1 MLFFYAQRCGTF
13 GIFVFARF
21 PLILPLIV
29 PADFHTPWRRQMK
42 LLRIMLIIALL
53 GMNLVSAGAV
63 CAAPGGKEQRMT
75 PTVRAVSA
83 VAPAVVNITTTL
95 HQRRAATP
103 FDFFFGL
110 PEREYQ
116 SESIGSGVII
126 DGDKALVLTNAH
138 VVNGANS
145 ISVRL
150 LDGRSFDA
158 DVVGAEPDFDL
169 AVLRLKKASRLPSVH
184 MGDSSDLMPGESV
197 IAIGNPFGFSH
208 TVTTGVI
215 SALDRSITSE
225 EGIITDLI
233 QTDAAINPGNSGGPL
248 LNILGELIGINT
260 AIDARAEGIGF
271 AIPVNK
277 ARAVVDAILEQGHV
291 TPSWLG
297 ILGQDMDPRTARA
310 LGLNRPEGL
319 LVTECPVKGELQP
332 GDVIQTMN
340 GQPVTDRAVYLSLLR
355 NRQPGESIRADVVRR
370 GKTLKL
376 TLKTLPFSDREAD
389 SLAERRWGIVPGKSA
404 DLGGMGGLYVA
415 SVREGSPAQRLGL
428 RAGDILIAL
437 GGQGVAS
444 ADDYRDA
451 FRRNY
456 LSRQVHVQIVRDRR
470 VLQARMAL

>member
-1 MLFFYAQRCGTF
+1 MTS
-13 GIFVFARF
+13 
-21 PLILPLIV
+21 
-29 PADFHTPWRRQMK
+29 
-42 LLRIMLIIALL
+42 LRIVLSAALL
-53 GMNLVSAGAV
+53 ALSLACGGLSLPDAA
-63 CAAPGGKEQRMT
+63 CAAPSTRDQRMT
-75 PTVRAVSA
+75 PTVKAVSA
-83 VAPAVVNITTTL
+83 VAPAVVNITSTL

-103 FDFFFGL
+103 FDYFFGL

-126 DGDKALVLTNAH
+126 DGKQAMVLTNAH
-138 VVNGANS
+138 VVNGANA

-150 LDGRSFDA
+150 LDGRTFEA

-169 AVLRLKKASRLPSVH
+169 AVLRLKNAKDLPSVR

-215 SALDRSITSE
+215 SALDRSIKSD

-277 ARAVVDAILEQGHV
+277 ARAVVEAILEQGHV

-310 LGLNRPEGL
+310 LGLARPEGL

-332 GDVIQTMN
+332 GDVILALN
-340 GQPVTDRAVYLSLLR
+340 GQAVTDRAVYLSLLR
-355 NRQPGESIRADVVRR
+355 NRQPGESIRAEVARR
-370 GKTLKL
+370 GKNMTLS
-376 TLKTLPFSDREAD
+376 LKTLPFSDKEAD
-389 SLAERRWGIVPGKSA
+389 RLAERRWGVVPGKPA
-404 DLGGMGGLYVA
+404 GLRGMGGLYVA
-415 SVREGSPAQRLGL
+415 SVKADSPAARLGL
-428 RAGDILIAL
+428 RTGDILIAM
-437 GGQGVAS
+437 GGQYISS
-444 ADDYRDA
+444 AEDYRDA
-451 FRRNY
+451 FRRGY
-456 LSRQVHVQIVRDRR
+456 LSRQIHVQIVRDRR

>member
-1 MLFFYAQRCGTF
+1 MAKCSKGGSMLS
-13 GIFVFARF
+13 
-21 PLILPLIV
+21 
-29 PADFHTPWRRQMK
+29 FHTP
-42 LLRIMLIIALL
+42 LHILSAAILGLSLIC
-53 GMNLVSAGAV
+53 GNLSAPVPAGA
-63 CAAPGGKEQRMT
+63 APTSREQRVT
-75 PTVRAVSA
+75 PPVRAVSA
-83 VAPAVVNITTTL
+83 VAPAVVTFPTPL

-103 FDFFFGL
+103 FDYFFGL

-126 DGDKALVLTNAH
+126 DGKQALVLTNAH
-138 VVNGANS
+138 VVNGAS
-145 ISVRL
+145 AISVRL
-150 LDGRSFDA
+150 LDGRSFEA

-169 AVLRLKKASRLPSVH
+169 AVLRLKNASNVPSVR

-215 SALDRSITSE
+215 SALDRSIASD

-297 ILGQDMDPRTARA
+297 VLGQDVDPRAARA
-310 LGLNRPEGL
+310 LGLPRPEGL
-319 LVTECPVKGELQP
+319 LVTECPVKGEMKP
-332 GDVIQTMN
+332 GDVILALN
-340 GQPVTDRAVYLSLLR
+340 GQPVADRAAYLSLLR
-355 NRQPGESIRADVVRR
+355 NRQPGELVRADIVRR
-370 GKTLKL
+370 GKTITLSLKA
-376 TLKTLPFSDREAD
+376 LPFSDKEAD
-389 SLAERRWGIVPGKSA
+389 RLAERRWGVVPGKA
-404 DLGGMGGLYVA
+404 AGLRGMGGLYIA
-415 SVREGSPAQRLGL
+415 SIRESSPAHRLGL
-428 RAGDILIAL
+428 RPGDILIAL
-437 GGQGVAS
+437 GGQHIRSG
-444 ADDYRDA
+444 DDYRDA

-456 LSRQVHVQIVRDRR
+456 LSRRIHVQIVRDRR
-470 VLQARMAL
+470 VLQARMVL

>member
-1 MLFFYAQRCGTF
+1 MAKCSKGGSMLS
-13 GIFVFARF
+13 
-21 PLILPLIV
+21 
-29 PADFHTPWRRQMK
+29 FHTP
-42 LLRIMLIIALL
+42 LHILSAALL
-53 GMNLVSAGAV
+53 GLSLICGNLSAPVPAGA
-63 CAAPGGKEQRMT
+63 APTSREQRVT

-103 FDFFFGL
+103 FDYFFGL

-126 DGDKALVLTNAH
+126 DGKQALVLTNAH
-138 VVNGANS
+138 VVNGAS
-145 ISVRL
+145 AISVRL
-150 LDGRSFDA
+150 LDGRSFEA

-169 AVLRLKKASRLPSVH
+169 AVLRLKNASNVPSVR

-215 SALDRSITSE
+215 SALDRSIASD

-297 ILGQDMDPRTARA
+297 VLGQDVDPRAARA
-310 LGLNRPEGL
+310 LGLPRPEGL
-319 LVTECPVKGELQP
+319 LVTECPVKGEMKPGCTLADRTMELLNLAKDRLANRYVADVERGFTRYAKELLGENLGRALLDKNLCLFIDEQGAAREAASFSAGTLDALTLCMRLALVDALFTKEQPFLLLDDPFVNLDDARTKRALELLQKISQQRQ
-332 GDVIQTMN
+332 V
-340 GQPVTDRAVYLSLLR
+340 VYLVC
-355 NRQPGESIRADVVRR
+355 N
-370 GKTLKL
+370 
-376 TLKTLPFSDREAD
+376 
-389 SLAERRWGIVPGKSA
+389 SA
-404 DLGGMGGLYVA
+404 
-415 SVREGSPAQRLGL
+415 
-428 RAGDILIAL
+428 
-437 GGQGVAS
+437 
-444 ADDYRDA
+444 
-451 FRRNY
+451 
-456 LSRQVHVQIVRDRR
+456 R
-470 VLQARMAL
+470 V

>member
-1 MLFFYAQRCGTF
+1 MISFRSPRILFA
-13 GIFVFARF
+13 A
-21 PLILPLIV
+21 LIGVILIGGALSAPV
-29 PADFHTPWRRQMK
+29 PA
-42 LLRIMLIIALL
+42 
-53 GMNLVSAGAV
+53 G
-63 CAAPGGKEQRMT
+63 AAPSAKEQRMT

-103 FDFFFGL
+103 FDYFFGL

-126 DGDKALVLTNAH
+126 DGKQTLVLTNAH
-138 VVNGANS
+138 VVNGAS
-145 ISVRL
+145 AISVRL

-169 AVLRLKKASRLPSVH
+169 AVLRLKNARNLPSVR

-215 SALDRSITSE
+215 SALDRSIKSD

-260 AIDARAEGIGF
+260 AVHARGEGIGF

-277 ARAVVDAILEQGHV
+277 ARAVVEAILEQGHV

-297 ILGQDMDPRTARA
+297 VLGQDMDPHIART
-310 LGLNRPEGL
+310 LGLSRPEGL
-319 LVTECPVKGELQP
+319 LITECPVKGDLTP
-332 GDVIQTMN
+332 GDVILTLN
-340 GQPVTDRAVYLSLLR
+340 GQAVTDRAAYLSLLR
-355 NRQPGESIRADVVRR
+355 NRQPGESIRAEVVRR
-370 GKTLKL
+370 GKTMTF
-376 TLKTLPFSDREAD
+376 TLKTLPFSDNEAD
-389 SLAERRWGIVPGKSA
+389 RLAERRWGIVPGKPA
-404 DLGGMGGLYVA
+404 ELRGMGGLYIA
-415 SVREGSPAQRLGL
+415 SVRASSPAERIGL
-428 RAGDILIAL
+428 RRGDIIIAL
-437 GGQGVAS
+437 GGQRVRS
-444 ADDYRDA
+444 TDDYRDA

-456 LSRQVHVQIVRDRR
+456 LSRQLHVQIVRDRR